1 MKKKILFYRKVLAV
15 IFGFAL
21 FVYIILVPPASILNI
36 LLFYLL
42 LFSNL
47 LNLLSLFFGRKR
59 GIFYTLLTIVSLL
72 LSQFNLLNIF
82 NLLILISLAVTSEIY
97 FRKHR

>member
-1 MKKKILFYRKVLAV
+1 MRRKAQIFRKLLAV
-15 IFGFAL
+15 ILGVAL
-21 FVYIILVPPASILNI
+21 IAYIILVPPASILNI

-82 NLLILISLAVTSEIY
+82 NLLILISVTSEIY

>member
-1 MKKKILFYRKVLAV
+1 MRRKAQIFRKLLAV
-15 IFGFAL
+15 ILGVAL
-21 FVYIILVPPASILNI
+21 IAYIILVPPASILNI

-47 LNLLSLFFGRKR
+47 LNLLSLFFGKIR
-59 GIFYTLLTIVSLL
+59 GTVYTLLIIVSLL
-72 LSQFNLLNIF
+72 LSQFNFLNIF
-82 NLLILISLAVTSEIY
+82 NLLILISLAVASEIY